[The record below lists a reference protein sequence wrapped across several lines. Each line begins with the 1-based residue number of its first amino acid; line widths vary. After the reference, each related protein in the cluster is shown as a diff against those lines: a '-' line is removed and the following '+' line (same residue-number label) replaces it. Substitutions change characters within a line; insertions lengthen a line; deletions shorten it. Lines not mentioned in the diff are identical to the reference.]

1 MVVAFSYRHVFRS
14 GRIGHFDGFG
24 HVNGNT
30 AKGINKVL
38 KRRERGHQV
47 VIDLDAR
54 KALYCIHGLQGIA
67 VHQRV
72 VDFARL
78 ARQNR
83 VARDRHQGELIVRR
97 VNAHQRDDVGVLIQ
111 LSMVGSLARVQ
122 SCALPGIGPDQQHIE
137 GVFVLDHGK
146 LQRVGM
152 LLGIG
157 DRTQGRAQCNE
168 HDGER
173 SNARNRIGRHAH
185 RPILIFFANVLR
197 ISGHVLPHLLSLA
210 VWQARAGFSLVVVMV
225 AQHRLEQAKVRDN
238 HKKSQ
243 A

>member
-1 MVVAFSYRHVFRS
+1 MLKLSDIHLTHGILVVGILLASSGEHQRFGAIKRLVVAFSYRHVFR
-14 GRIGHFDGFG
+14 GRRVRDFDGFG

-30 AKGINKVL
+30 TKGINKVL
-38 KRRERGHQV
+38 ERRERGHQV

-54 KALYCIHGLQGIA
+54 KALYGIHGLQGIA

-97 VNAHQRDDVGVLIQ
+97 STRTNVMTSAVLIK

-122 SCALPGIGPDQQHIE
+122 SRALPGVGPDQQNVE

-146 LQRVGM
+146 LQRV
-152 LLGIG
+152 
-157 DRTQGRAQCNE
+157 
-168 HDGER
+168 
-173 SNARNRIGRHAH
+173 
-185 RPILIFFANVLR
+185 
-197 ISGHVLPHLLSLA
+197 
-210 VWQARAGFSLVVVMV
+210 
-225 AQHRLEQAKVRDN
+225 
-238 HKKSQ
+238 
-243 A
+243 